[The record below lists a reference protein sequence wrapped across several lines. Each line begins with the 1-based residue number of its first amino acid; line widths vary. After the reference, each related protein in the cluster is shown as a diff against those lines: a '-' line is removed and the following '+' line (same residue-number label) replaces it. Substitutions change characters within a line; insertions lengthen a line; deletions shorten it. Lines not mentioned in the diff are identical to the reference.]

1 MRYPDTIIDEVR
13 SRNDIVSVVGSY
25 VKLKKAG
32 SNYQGLCPF
41 HSEKTPSFSVNPARQ
56 MYKCFGCGKAGNV
69 FTFVMEYENFSFP
82 EALQN
87 LADRAGVAL
96 PKVEYSEQER
106 RKHDLRA
113 NMLEVYKKSAT
124 YYYRCLR
131 SDKGKYAR
139 EYLNNRRLSG
149 ETVQRFGLGYSD
161 GGLYSYLKQDGYGDE
176 FLSKCGLFTFKE
188 AGGVHDKFFNRV
200 MFPILDS
207 NGRVIAFGGRVMGD
221 ALPKYLNS
229 PETDIFDKSRNLYG
243 LHLARRTRRPYM
255 LLCEGYMDVIALHQA
270 GFDNA
275 IASLG
280 TAFTGLQANLL
291 VRYTKEVVITYDS
304 DGAGQKAALR
314 AIPILKE
321 AGIRTKV
328 LNMYPYKDPDEFIKN
343 LGAEEYEKRIEEAMS
358 SFSFEMQVMAASY
371 DQTDPEQKTRF
382 YQEAAKRMLEFT
394 EELERKNYIDAFCRE
409 YNVPYEE
416 FRKLVNRYGANAA
429 FAGSGIDIG
438 EKEKPR
444 SGEQRRKTESGAALA
459 QKLLLSWSTEDPTYM
474 ERLLQVLTPED
485 FDEGP
490 YRTVAAMCMEE
501 YKREGSVAPAKM
513 ISRFESKEEQ
523 NLVADMCSTVLVETM
538 SPEERKRA
546 FADTVIKVK
555 QKSLEEARLRALEAN
570 DAKEL
575 SRVMLEKKQL
585 TKLHQQLLR

>member
-13 SRNDIVSVVGSY
+13 SRSDIVSVIGSY

-41 HSEKTPSFSVNPARQ
+41 HSEKTPSFSVNPSRQ
-56 MYKCFGCGKAGNV
+56 IYKCFGCGKAGNV
-69 FTFVMEYENFSFP
+69 YTFMMEYDNCSFP
-82 EALQN
+82 EALQT
-87 LADRAGVAL
+87 LADRAGVTL
-96 PKVEYSEQER
+96 PKYDYSEQER
-106 RKHDLRA
+106 RRQDLRT

-124 YYYRCLR
+124 YYYKLLR
-131 SDKGKYAR
+131 SEKGGYAR
-139 EYLNNRRLSG
+139 EYLIGRGLTQ
-149 ETVQRFGLGYSD
+149 ETAQRFGLGYSD
-161 GGLYSYLKQDGYGDE
+161 GSLYNYLKGEGYGDE
-176 FLSKCGLFTFKE
+176 FLNQCGLFTFKE

-200 MFPILDS
+200 MFPIFDG

-291 VRYTKEVVITYDS
+291 SRYSKEVVITYDS

-321 AGIRTKV
+321 AGIRTRI
-328 LNMYPYKDPDEFIKN
+328 LDMSPYKDPDEFIKN
-343 LGAEEYEKRIEEAMS
+343 LGADAYEKRVSEAIS
-358 SFSFEMQVMAASY
+358 SFAFEMKVMASQY

-382 YQEAAKRMLEFT
+382 YQEAAKRMLEFS
-394 EELERKNYIDAFCRE
+394 EDLERANYMDAFCRE

-416 FRKLVNRYGANAA
+416 FRRMVNRYGANAA
-429 FAGSGIDIG
+429 FGNVAEATERTRRDTTEG
-438 EKEKPR
+438 
-444 SGEQRRKTESGAALA
+444 RRKTESGTIVA
-459 QKLLLSWSTEDPTYM
+459 QKLLLSWCVEEPAYM
-474 ERLLQVLTPED
+474 ERLMAVLAPED
-485 FDEGP
+485 FDEGA

-501 YKREGSVAPAKM
+501 YRQNGRIDTAKL

-523 NLVADMCSTVLVETM
+523 TLVADMCSTVLHESAGV
-538 SPEERKRA
+538 EERRRA
-546 FADTVIKVK
+546 FADTVVKVK
-555 QKSLEEARLRALEAN
+555 QRSLEEARRKALEAN

-575 SRVMLEKKQL
+575 SRIMLEKKQL
-585 TKLHQQLLR
+585 TKLHEQLLR